1 MNILSCRSLYFAV
14 NITKIYLSCIITFN
28 LPYKIEKKIKA
39 PVKVLVIDNAV
50 IDTAQ
55 IREPTKVTCL

>member
-14 NITKIYLSCIITFN
+14 NITQIYLSCIISLN

-55 IREPTKVTCL
+55 IRAPTKATCL